1 MNRRG
6 FTLAEMLVSMAIS
19 SLVLGAIGSLF
30 VIMSKALPDDS
41 SSLSRANQLS
51 RAVDRFSFDVSWAT
65 QITRGSPARCELIVP
80 DCTGDAVADTVV
92 YAWAGAGSPWTR
104 TLNAGETE
112 TICDAVKTLDM
123 LWRYREVAGSP
134 VTKTLETVQVE
145 LTSSNPTAPKV
156 VAKISGMSHA
166 VIP

>member
-6 FTLAEMLVSMAIS
+6 FTLAETLVSMAIS

-65 QITRGSPARCELIVP
+65 QVTMGSPAKCEFVVP
-80 DCTGDAVADTVV
+80 DCTGDAIADTVV
-92 YAWAGAGSPWTR
+92 YEWAGAGRPWKR
-104 TLNAGETE
+104 TLNAGEAE
-112 TICDAVKTLDM
+112 TICPAVETLDF
-123 LWRYREVAGSP
+123 LWRYRAVAGTP